1 MTIRITSM
9 TDAEATCVA
18 APDDEAGLGAL
29 RTERGN
35 LPLDRI
41 DVRAEI
47 TGLTSR
53 VELTQ
58 DFVNAFDVP
67 LQASYV
73 FPLPDRGAVTGLQM
87 TADGRVV
94 EAELREREA
103 ARQAY
108 DEAVA
113 SGRRASIAEEERPD
127 VFTIRVGNI
136 LPGERVSVTLI
147 LVYPLACEDGEAT
160 FRFPL
165 VVAPRY
171 IPGGP
176 RADIAVGDGYADDT
190 DAVPDASRITPP
202 VLLPGFPYPVAL
214 TIDVGIDPAGLT
226 LSEVRSSL
234 HAVSYEEGRI
244 RIQPGERA
252 DRDFVLR
259 LPYGTE
265 DVTSS
270 LVLVP
275 DAEGGEGTYRLT
287 VLPPVPSVTP
297 RPRDLMLLLDR
308 SGSMAGWK
316 MVAARRA
323 AARIVDTLTGG
334 DRFAVLTFD
343 DRIDRPAG
351 LPDGLV
357 EASDRHRYRAVEHLA
372 RVDARGGKELLAP
385 LREALALVRGA
396 RDGDTPDARDARDAV
411 VILVTDGQVGNEDQL
426 LRELSSDLH
435 RVRVHTVGI
444 DQAVNAGFLGRLAS
458 VSGGRCELVESEEHL
473 DEAMRAIHRR
483 IGAPLAQSLSLRADG
498 LAIIEDT
505 TSPARLPDLFPG
517 VPLVVTGRYRGSATG
532 SLDLRGTTPEGG
544 DWSATVAGERH
555 ETPAVTALWARA
567 HLRDLED
574 RYVSASGRDGGG
586 STSTEDLERR
596 IVDTSLRFGVL
607 CRFTAYVAVDRRVV
621 AEGAQR
627 HRVMQPVEAPAPAPA
642 VRAKPSP
649 PTPAAETSPGPK
661 GRESRTVKLRNVIA
675 VAVVSLLLLGS
686 GWAWSLNRNGV
697 STATRDRGVTN
708 SVDASGGVVP
718 NYKTPSDATK
728 TPSDATIRGGL
739 PESPPVP
746 PQSPPATAPRDIV
759 TTGSLQMVVAEPTQV
774 ADRLISAVTDA
785 GGRVDSRSEQSGS
798 SSPVVDLV
806 LRIPSDKVDGV
817 LADAKKLGAV
827 ESMSISHADVTSKR
841 VDVDAR
847 IEALQT
853 SVNRL
858 LELMGR
864 AGNTSDLLAAESSLT
879 ERQAEL
885 DSLRAQRTALHDEI
899 TYSTINVNLS
909 VKPTVTRVGF
919 LGSVKRGWQSLI
931 STIHGVVVAVGFLLP
946 WIPVLAVLAL
956 VTYFVA
962 RMVRAKWFPRASRA
976 EQSSA

>member
-41 DVRAEI
+41 DVRVEI

-58 DFVNAFDVP
+58 DFVNVFDVP
-67 LQASYV
+67 LEASYV

-113 SGRRASIAEEERPD
+113 SGRRASIAEEERPG

-136 LPGERVSVTLI
+136 LPGERVSVALS
-147 LVYPLACEDGEAT
+147 LVYPLAYEDGAAT

-176 RADIAVGDGYADDT
+176 RTDIAVGDGHADDT

-202 VLLPGFPYPVAL
+202 VLLPGFPYPVPLA
-214 TIDVGIDPAGLT
+214 IEVGIDPAGLT

-234 HAVSYEEGRI
+234 HAVSYGEGRI
-244 RIQPGERA
+244 GIQPGERA

-265 DVTSS
+265 DVTNS

-275 DAEGGEGTYRLT
+275 DAEGGEGTYQLT
-287 VLPPVPSVTP
+287 VLPPVSSAPP
-297 RPRDLMLLLDR
+297 RPRDLVLLLDR
-308 SGSMAGWK
+308 SGSMGGWK

-372 RVDARGGKELLAP
+372 RVDARGGTELLAP
-385 LREALALVRGA
+385 LREALALVCAA
-396 RDGDTPDARDARDAV
+396 RDGDTRDARDAV
-411 VILVTDGQVGNEDQL
+411 VILVTAGQVGNEDQL

-444 DQAVNAGFLGRLAS
+444 DHAVNAGFLGRLAS
-458 VSGGRCELVESEEHL
+458 VSGGRCELVESEERL
-473 DEAMRAIHRR
+473 DEAMQAIHRR
-483 IGAPLAQSLSLRADG
+483 IGAPLAYSLSLRAEG

-505 TSPARLPDLFPG
+505 ATPARLPDLFPG
-517 VPLVVTGRYRGSATG
+517 VPLVVAGRYRGSATG
-532 SLDLRGTTPEGG
+532 SLALRGTTPEGG

-555 ETPAVTALWARA
+555 EAPAVTARWARA

-574 RYVSASGRDGGG
+574 RYVSASGWDGGG
-586 STSTEDLERR
+586 STEDLERR

-607 CRFTAYVAVDRRVV
+607 CRFTAYVAVDSRVV
-621 AEGAQR
+621 ADGAHR
-627 HRVMQPVEAPAPAPA
+627 HRVTQPVEAPAPAPA
-642 VRAKPSP
+642 VSALPSS
-649 PTPAAETSPGPK
+649 PTPSAKTSPGPK
-661 GRESRTVKLRNVIA
+661 GGESRTVKLRNVIT

-686 GWAWSLNRNGV
+686 GWVWSLNRDGV

-708 SVDASGGVVP
+708 GVDASGTVVP
-718 NYKTPSDATK
+718 NYK

-746 PQSPPATAPRDIV
+746 PQTPPATAPRDIV

-774 ADRLISAVTDA
+774 ADRLSSAVTDA
-785 GGRVDSRSEQSGS
+785 GGRVDSRSEQSGAPS
-798 SSPVVDLV
+798 QSGSPVVDLV

-864 AGNTSDLLAAESSLT
+864 AGNTADLLAAESSLT

-899 TYSTINVNLS
+899 AYSTINVNLS

-919 LGSVKRGWQSLI
+919 FGSVERGWQSLI

-946 WIPVLAVLAL
+946 WIPVLAVLA
-956 VTYFVA
+956 VATYFVA
-962 RMVRAKWFPRASRA
+962 RVVRAKWFPRASRA
-976 EQSSA
+976 DQSSETGSS